1 MAFLPANPAHAPV
14 VLSCV
19 QVVDAITCYRK
30 ALSLKPDFPDAF
42 ANLVHSLVFICDW
55 RTRDLDFRKL
65 SDVLRAQMASSHALP
80 CVQPFHALVY
90 PLSLSEMQ
98 AIASRYAQRA
108 LANVA
113 LLELPPFR
121 YRTRPRDGRL
131 RIGYVSSD
139 FGNHPLAHLMQSVF
153 GMHDRER

>member
-1 MAFLPANPAHAPV
+1 MAPRHT
-14 VLSCV
+14 

-55 RTRDLDFRKL
+55 KTRELDFRKL
-65 SDVLRAQMASSHALP
+65 SEMLRSQMSRDNVLPS
-80 CVQPFHALVY
+80 VQPFHALVY

-98 AIASRYAQRA
+98 AIACKYAERA
-108 LANVA
+108 RMNVA

-121 YRTRPRDGRL
+121 YRTKPREARL
-131 RIGYVSSD
+131 RVGYVSSD
-139 FGNHPLAHLMQSVF
+139 LGNHPLSHLMQSVF
-153 GMHDRER
+153 GLHDRNA